1 MVSRVLRFDHGVE
14 QTTTMSKIF
23 DALRKAESSR
33 ASNTKMSGL
42 YEISTAK
49 KDRRRSRRREVRAA
63 IQVYGHLDSEKPFY
77 EEARSINVS
86 KHGALLNL
94 DVPVREGQKLLL
106 FDEAAKKTRVCEI
119 VATRS
124 KDGQSLEVAVTFL
137 RRYPKSQRDTARRS
151 AAGVP
156 VI

>member
-1 MVSRVLRFDHGVE
+1 
-14 QTTTMSKIF
+14 MSKIF

-33 ASNTKMSGL
+33 PTKGKMPGL

-49 KDRRRSRRREVRAA
+49 KDRRRSRRRAVRAA
-63 IQVYGHLDSEKPFY
+63 IQVYGHLDGETPFY

-86 KHGALLNL
+86 KHGALLKL
-94 DVPVREGQKLLL
+94 HVPVCEGQKLLL
-106 FDEAAKKTRVCEI
+106 FAGATEKTQVCEI

-124 KDGQSLEVAVTFL
+124 KDGRSLQVAVTFPGV
-137 RRYPKSQRDTARRS
+137 YSESQQDAADSPKLERNARRS
-151 AAGVP
+151 AAGP